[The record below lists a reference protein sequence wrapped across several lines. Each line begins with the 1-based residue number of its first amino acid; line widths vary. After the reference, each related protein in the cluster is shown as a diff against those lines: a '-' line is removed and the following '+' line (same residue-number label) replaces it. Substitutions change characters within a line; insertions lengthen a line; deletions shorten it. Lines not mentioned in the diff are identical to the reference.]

1 MPCVPDRSS
10 LPWISRGSPLGLQYG
25 EGSMVYC
32 GQTPNKLR
40 RMIVR
45 DLDANVT
52 RRAAREKSKETYAVY
67 ALTHIKSVEYRRQSP
82 IA

>member
-1 MPCVPDRSS
+1 MSFVPDTFS
-10 LPWISRGSPLGLQYG
+10 LPWISSGLPLGLQYG
-25 EGSMVYC
+25 EGGMVYC

-52 RRAAREKSKETYAVY
+52 RRAAREKSKGTSAV
-67 ALTHIKSVEYRRQSP
+67 
-82 IA
+82 

>member
-1 MPCVPDRSS
+1 
-10 LPWISRGSPLGLQYG
+10 
-25 EGSMVYC
+25 MVYC